1 MPREIEASWENGIRS
16 VRRDEMGR
24 LCQLLDNVFFE
35 GLSDIQPHA
44 FNDDNMH
51 NLRVVVENGEVV
63 SHIGTIRRNISIMG
77 CTLRVASLG
86 GVATYEAHR
95 GKGHATALLRDTM
108 RHCRRDGVDYIL
120 VSGYRNM
127 YHRYGCRYVG
137 RDGLFHIARD
147 RANNFDDTTWT
158 ITQASKADVET
169 IAAIYRREPVR
180 WLRPPSDIAFGIDGW
195 VQNRPA
201 KTYLIRRGDQP
212 VAFGVMQQARER
224 DDGQVHLL
232 DYAGERSAI
241 VGALGKFIDNQNL
254 NRLSLHVKGYD
265 TVLRGLLEARGLTGE
280 PANLPGT
287 TMIIHFEQLLEKMR
301 PYFVE
306 RIGEHAA
313 CGLVFREVGDEYH
326 IYYGGDRVVA
336 ESRGAAAQLIF
347 GTLEETENAMLDA
360 GGRAGEVLRA
370 CLPIPGVWYG
380 VNHL

>member
-1 MPREIEASWENGIRS
+1 MPREPESSWENGIRS
-16 VRRDEMGR
+16 VRRDEMGCLR
-24 LCQLLDNVFFE
+24 QLLDNVFFE
-35 GLSDIQPHA
+35 GLADIQPHA
-44 FNDDNMH
+44 FNGDNAN

-86 GVATYEAHR
+86 GVATCESHR
-95 GKGHATALLRDTM
+95 GRGHATALLRDTM
-108 RHCRRDGVDYIL
+108 RHCRKDGVDYIM

-137 RDGLFHIARD
+137 RDGIFHIAHE
-147 RANNFDDTTWT
+147 RAGDFDDTAWT
-158 ITQASKADVET
+158 ITQASKSDVET
-169 IAAIYRREPVR
+169 IGAIYRREPVR

-201 KTYLIRRGDQP
+201 KTYLIHRGDQP

-224 DDGQVHLL
+224 DAGQVYLL

-241 VGALGKFIDNQNL
+241 VGALGKFIEKL
-254 NRLSLHVKGYD
+254 NRLSLHVKGFD
-265 TVLRGLLEARGLTGE
+265 TVLRGLLEARGLAGE

-287 TMIIHFEQLLEKMR
+287 AMIIHFEQLLEKMR

-306 RIGEHAA
+306 RVGEHAA
-313 CGLVFREVGDEYH
+313 YGLVFREEGDEYH

-360 GGRAGEVLRA
+360 GGRAGGVLRA